1 MFTGIIKDKSKIE
14 NIQGNKFFLKSEKI
28 ASNLK
33 LGSSVAVNGVCLTVS
48 KKDKNM
54 FSVEMMPE
62 TKRVT
67 TLEGLKRGD
76 QVNLEPALSIGEE
89 LGGHFVTGHIDGVGK
104 ISKIEKEKDGFI
116 LEIVP
121 PSQLMKYIVYKG
133 SIALD
138 GVSLTV
144 AQVKKDRFSVALIP
158 YTLKMTTLSDKKTE
172 DKLNIE
178 VDMMAKYLER
188 LLQKQTK
195 IDKNFLKKHGFTNN

>member
-1 MFTGIIKDKSKIE
+1 MFTGIIKDKGKIE
-14 NIQGNKFFLKSEKI
+14 KIQGNRIFLKSEKI
-28 ASNLK
+28 APNLK
-33 LGSSVAVNGVCLTVS
+33 LGSSVAVDGVCLTVS
-48 KKDKNM
+48 EKNKDM
-54 FSVEMMPE
+54 FSVEVMPE

-67 TLEGLKRGD
+67 TLESLKRGD
-76 QVNLEPALSIGEE
+76 QVNLEPALTLQDEI
-89 LGGHFVTGHIDGVGK
+89 GGHLVTGHIDGVGK
-104 ISKIEKEKDGFI
+104 ISKIEREKDSFI

-121 PSQLMKYIVYKG
+121 PSQLIKYIVYKG

-158 YTLKMTTLSDKKTE
+158 YTLKMTTLSDKKIE

-178 VDMMAKYLER
+178 VDMIAKYLEK

-195 IDKNFLKKHGFTNN
+195 IDKNFLTKHGFIK